1 MVSAI
6 ILAAGSS
13 SRMGGI
19 NKQLAELSGY
29 PVFVMSA
36 LRFQRSERVGEIIIA
51 APKGCAVKYAE
62 LALRGGVTKLKAVTE
77 GGDTRFISVRNAL
90 CEVSENADLVAIHDG
105 ARPLITTAEIDRV
118 ISDASEY
125 GAAIAS
131 TAATDTVKTAEGGF
145 VSATPP
151 RSSLFYAQTPQIFR
165 KELYLE
171 CVETLGERAEQL
183 TDDSLLFELCKKPV
197 RLTEIGCCNMKI
209 TRPEDLA
216 AARAI
221 FEERNETL

>member
-19 NKQLAELSGY
+19 NKQLAEISGY

-36 LRFQRSERVGEIIIA
+36 LRFQRCERVGEIIIA
-51 APKGCAVKYAE
+51 APKGSAE
-62 LALRGGVTKLKAVTE
+62 EFAQLALRGGVTKLKAVAE
-77 GGDTRFISVRNAL
+77 GGDERFGSVRNAL
-90 CEVSENADLVAIHDG
+90 CEVSENADLIAVHDG

-118 ISDASEY
+118 ISDAAEY
-125 GAAIAS
+125 GAAIAA

-151 RSSLFYAQTPQIFR
+151 RSSLFYAQTPQVFR

-171 CVETLGERAEQL
+171 CVSELGERAERL
-183 TDDSLLFELCKKPV
+183 TDDSLLFELCEKPV
-197 RLTEIGCCNMKI
+197 RLTEVRCCNMKI

-221 FEERNETL
+221 FLERNETL